1 MSITEYCSTI
11 KWNEVLVSV
20 TTWMNLKNTKFK
32 KPDKK
37 GDTLYDFI
45 HMKYSEQVNARDRK
59 QTVSCQGLE
68 AKGNGD

>member
-1 MSITEYCSTI
+1 MDEPQKHC
-11 KWNEVLVSV
+11 
-20 TTWMNLKNTKFK
+20 KFK

-45 HMKYSEQVNARDRK
+45 HMKYSEQINARDRK